1 MNKTGYVLISREGH
15 YEGKSYEILAFSSD
29 KSELEAE
36 LSKINEENKKLK
48 QRFVDSEPI
57 INEYVAKFNSDR
69 QKHIKANVI
78 PFYEPILKLPVR
90 KPITKEETKEW
101 VRIKDVNFRA
111 DEHNLRIHSV
121 LSKKFVENWRIENP
135 PSSEIENFI
144 EISDHQICKIYFG
157 EFPKYFVTEMNS
169 EFR

>member
-1 MNKTGYVLISREGH
+1 MNIDLWVIWVR
-15 YEGKSYEILAFSSD
+15 AD

-48 QRFVDSEPI
+48 QRFVDCEPI
-57 INEYVAKFNSDR
+57 IDEYVAKFDCDQTRYLNESVLPLYNPTLKIPT
-69 QKHIKANVI
+69 QK
-78 PFYEPILKLPVR
+78 P
-90 KPITKEETKEW
+90 TSKEEQKEW

-111 DEHNLRIHSV
+111 HEHNLRIHKV
-121 LSKKFVENWRIENP
+121 LSRNFTENWRIENP

-157 EFPKYFVTEMNS
+157 EFPKYFVAEMNS